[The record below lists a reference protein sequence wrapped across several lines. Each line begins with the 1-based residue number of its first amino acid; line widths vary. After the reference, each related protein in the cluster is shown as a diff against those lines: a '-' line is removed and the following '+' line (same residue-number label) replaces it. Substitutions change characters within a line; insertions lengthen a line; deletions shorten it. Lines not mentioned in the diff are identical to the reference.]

1 MIQWTGFVQF
11 RPGRCKTILGNGR
24 PVQVMATTA
33 VGKLTIWAIVALVGI
48 VILALALGNQ

>member
-1 MIQWTGFVQF
+1 MIQWTGFVQL
-11 RPGRCKTILGNGR
+11 RPGRCKTILGNRR

>member
-1 MIQWTGFVQF
+1 
-11 RPGRCKTILGNGR
+11 
-24 PVQVMATTA
+24 MATTA